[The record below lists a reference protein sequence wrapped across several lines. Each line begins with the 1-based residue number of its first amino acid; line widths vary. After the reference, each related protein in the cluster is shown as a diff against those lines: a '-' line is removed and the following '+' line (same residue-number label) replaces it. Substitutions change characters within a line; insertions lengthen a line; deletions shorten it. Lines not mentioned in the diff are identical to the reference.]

1 MTLPLFSAGMDIL
14 CSDKTGTL
22 TLNKLSVDANTVF
35 PMSGHSVEDVLK
47 FAALSAQRDSDE
59 AIDKVG
65 SCKRIYRP
73 ACLRLQPPGSRPGST
88 VCMRSCSI
96 LVKL

>member
-1 MTLPLFSAGMDIL
+1 MDIL

-65 SCKRIYRP
+65 CCKRIPRP
-73 ACLRLQPPGSRPGST
+73 ACPQASASWQPTWLHSHLHAPLLRLG
-88 VCMRSCSI
+88 
-96 LVKL
+96 

>member
-1 MTLPLFSAGMDIL
+1 MPLFSAGMDIL

-47 FAALSAQRDSDE
+47 YAALSAQRDSDE

-65 SCKRIYRP
+65 YPKRTSGP
-73 ACLRLQPPGSRPGST
+73 ARLKLHPPGSRPGSMAM
-88 VCMRSCSI
+88 CMRRCSGSAE
-96 LVKL
+96 L